1 MRYLVTR
8 HRGARE
14 WCLQQGY
21 QVDQQL
27 PHLTP
32 DIIQPGDLVIGILP
46 LPMAAQIQQ
55 NGARYLHLS
64 LDVPEALRGK
74 ELDSATMACLGA
86 KLQEFRIQAI

>member
-14 WCLQQGY
+14 WCQQQGY

-27 PHLTP
+27 LHLIP

-46 LPMAAQIQQ
+46 ILMVAQIQQ

-74 ELDSATMACLGA
+74 ELDSATMTRLGA